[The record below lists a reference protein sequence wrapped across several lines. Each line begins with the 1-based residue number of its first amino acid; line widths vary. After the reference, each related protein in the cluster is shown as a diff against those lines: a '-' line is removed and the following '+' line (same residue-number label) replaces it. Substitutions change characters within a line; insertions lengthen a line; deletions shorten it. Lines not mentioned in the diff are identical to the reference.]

1 MHQKGYNEALH
12 IMEVWLL
19 SWKKHWFVCPA
30 HGGFVSGIC
39 NLKSCWCWFV
49 AILKCRPWERGLH
62 MQTCIWVT
70 LAWSNWYWIT
80 CRKASESFFGGKL
93 VFQLFFLY
101 LECLFSLRHPNFFEN
116 SERLKSDT
124 LESFMATNRHIFFLF
139 VFYFKFLT
147 TILKFSATEAMSGT
161 SSHFYSNGYF
171 CVLQEA
177 RNMNQMILVLKKEH
191 TLSHCTSF
199 RGNYHLSLLQKV
211 LQW

>member
-1 MHQKGYNEALH
+1 MHQKGYNEGLH
-12 IMEVWLL
+12 VMEVWLL

-30 HGGFVSGIC
+30 HGGFASGIC

-62 MQTCIWVT
+62 MRTCIWVT

-139 VFYFKFLT
+139 ALFF
-147 TILKFSATEAMSGT
+147 I
-161 SSHFYSNGYF
+161 SNFWLLFWNFQRQKRCQGPH
-171 CVLQEA
+171 LISI
-177 RNMNQMILVLKKEH
+177 QMDIFV
-191 TLSHCTSF
+191 CF
-199 RGNYHLSLLQKV
+199 RKPETWTRWFWY
-211 LQW
+211 